1 MRVQVKNQE
10 LAVPADAGVLVLAP
24 SAARTP
30 VLQPIFRRREVFV
43 HLTRTHFTFVFS
55 LCLQLEFSPSA
66 LPTLHQRTR
75 MLPGLSCSSSIWTGG
90 WEETEPWRD
99 TQSLST
105 PSRESSSC
113 AETLGTSTNAGTSGR
128 LRNKNALCN
137 LGRSF
142 VPRWRVWT
150 SHLSSWMCMA
160 FLVKLPSLSS
170 FSPRPQRR
178 AASPGRTEERSH
190 DHF

>member
-1 MRVQVKNQE
+1 M
-10 LAVPADAGVLVLAP
+10 
-24 SAARTP
+24 
-30 VLQPIFRRREVFV
+30 
-43 HLTRTHFTFVFS
+43 
-55 LCLQLEFSPSA
+55 
-66 LPTLHQRTR
+66 
-75 MLPGLSCSSSIWTGG
+75 
-90 WEETEPWRD
+90 EPWRD

-128 LRNKNALCN
+128 LKDENGLRNLEKSTVTRCRL
-137 LGRSF
+137 
-142 VPRWRVWT
+142 PT

-178 AASPGRTEERSH
+178 AASPGRTERDLRTISESRSRS
-190 DHF
+190 